1 MVEIK
6 REFLN
11 KYHKTLSKMIEGDT
25 SGDYKR
31 MLIAVVGPN

>member
-6 REFLN
+6 KAFMQR
-11 KYHKTLSKMIEGDT
+11 YHKSLSKMIEGDT

-31 MLIAVVGPN
+31 FLIALVGRD